1 MTKIFLAIVVLVSK
15 IVGISE
21 KPLKQKILLLILT
34 YIVAYPVLMHLPD
47 AVWAKN
53 NRPMAALILAGF
65 VLGTATFTHLLAFHP
80 NKEIRLKFWKRQNP
94 DNE

>member
-34 YIVAYPVLMHLPD
+34 YALAYPVMMHLPD
-47 AVWAKN
+47 AKLAKN
-53 NRPMAALILAGF
+53 NPLMAAFILAG
-65 VLGTATFTHLLAFHP
+65 LILLPTTFAYLLKFHP
-80 NKEIRLKFWKRQNP
+80 NKEFKLKFWQKT
-94 DNE
+94 EKE

>member
-1 MTKIFLAIVVLVSK
+1 MTKVFLGIVLFIGK
-15 IVGISE
+15 IIGSWE
-21 KPLKQKILLLILT
+21 KSFKQKILLLILT

-65 VLGTATFTHLLAFHP
+65 VLVANALLIGFLAWRGT
-80 NKEIRLKFWKRQNP
+80 RQFAHTAV
-94 DNE
+94 DGD

>member
-1 MTKIFLAIVVLVSK
+1 MTKVFLGIVLFIGK
-15 IVGISE
+15 IIGSWE
-21 KPLKQKILLLILT
+21 KSFKQRILLLILT

>member
-1 MTKIFLAIVVLVSK
+1 MLKIFLLLVIYISK
-15 IVGISE
+15 VIGTWE
-21 KPLKQKILLLILT
+21 KPFKQKILLLILT
-34 YIVAYPVLMHLPD
+34 YAVAYPVLMHLPD

-53 NRPMAALILAGF
+53 NRLMAALILAGF

>member
-1 MTKIFLAIVVLVSK
+1 MVKVFMVIVVAISK
-15 IVGISE
+15 IICSWD

-34 YIVAYPVLMHLPD
+34 YAVAYPVLMHLPD

-65 VLGTATFTHLLAFHP
+65 VLGTATFTHLLKHHP
-80 NKEIRLKFWKRQNP
+80 NKEIRLNFWRKTNK
-94 DNE
+94 